1 MNHSTGGSD
10 FHCSNRMGN
19 LCTSCPC
26 ARTGK
31 EDPKPQSP
39 KVLSVPIH
47 KNDLT
52 RKVVKKKAIQPE
64 PRLPT
69 LECTSAVVTN
79 QPKTAADRALIL
91 KVLRC
96 HLLFAE
102 LEEESR
108 ELALGDMR
116 HFSLHAGEY
125 VYREGA
131 RAANFFIL
139 ACGAAEVLEKERKVR
154 EIQTG
159 EGFGDAALLHDTKR
173 MASVR
178 TTTNCGLWGL
188 ERKAFRRFMAAL
200 SAQHY
205 EENSAF
211 VESIGLFTSLTIEQR
226 LALVQCMHPAV
237 YLQGQCIVK
246 EGDTGDWLYVIKD
259 GEVLCTQ
266 GTKELRRM
274 HKGDFFGEQ
283 ALLYGGVRTASVTAA
298 SIRVKCLYISAK
310 DLTLALGDCM
320 QNIIYVNTLHIALE
334 KKPAFA
340 SLLPSQLM
348 QVVRALRIE
357 SFDSGTVVLSAGTAL
372 NSGVWVVLKGS
383 LRVNGATTIYAE
395 TFSCLGLHSTE
406 VVETDIVVAT
416 DIADVAWMTREEL
429 EQALGGPLDQAVSNN
444 EALECLRRVQLLRLL
459 PTEKLTALIH
469 VFRLREYADKQ
480 TIVQQGSSGDAF
492 FIIKSGTVEIVKDE
506 TLVRQQT
513 KWDYFGERSVLF
525 SENRSAT
532 VRAKGE
538 VVCCVLGKEDFA
550 HIIQPS
556 LRAQLV
562 RRIELQDTSVR
573 LQDLVFVRVLG
584 RGMFGLVVLVAHTT
598 HKTLF
603 ALKSVPRSKVQLYDL
618 HSNLMQERKIML
630 QLDHSLIIKLIR
642 TFKDSDRVYFLLEY
656 VSGLD
661 FFDVLRLMGL
671 VSNEDARFYTAALV
685 TVLDYL
691 HSRDIVYRD
700 LKPENVLID
709 EEGYPKLID
718 FGTAKIVANR
728 TYSVVGTPHYM
739 APEVIM
745 GQGYG
750 PSTDYWSLGVVL
762 YEMICGEVPFAE
774 DQEDP
779 YVIYEQILER
789 QLAFPSFLEPRLP
802 AKVMIDQLLSVNPG
816 ARTQGSIDKLK
827 RHRWFRGFD
836 WEKLE
841 SRELLPPYVPS
852 AEGKKGTA
860 GRKDLGTVLRT
871 EEKEEELPPSR
882 SESRNRPAPPPD
894 WDGEF

>member
-1 MNHSTGGSD
+1 
-10 FHCSNRMGN
+10 MGN
-19 LCTSCPC
+19 LCTSCPY

-39 KVLSVPIH
+39 KALLSSAPLH

-52 RKVVKKKAIQPE
+52 RKVLKKKAIQPE

-79 QPKTAADRALIL
+79 KVKTAADRALIL

-108 ELALGDMR
+108 ELALADMR
-116 HFSLHAGEY
+116 HFRVCAGEY

-139 ACGAAEVLEKERKVR
+139 VSGTAEVLEKERKVKV
-154 EIQTG
+154 IQAG
-159 EGFGDAALLHDTKR
+159 EGFGDGALLHDTKR

-178 TTTNCGLWGL
+178 TTTDCQLWGL

-211 VESIGLFTSLTIEQR
+211 VESIGLFNSLTHEQR
-226 LALVQCMHPAV
+226 LALVQCLHPAV
-237 YLQGQCIVK
+237 FLQGQCIVK
-246 EGDTGDWLYVIKD
+246 EGEAGDWLYVIKD

-266 GTKELRRM
+266 GAKELRRM
-274 HKGDFFGEQ
+274 RKGDFFGEQ
-283 ALLYGGVRTASVTAA
+283 ALLYGGLRTASVSAA
-298 SIRVKCLYISAK
+298 SGRVKCLYISAK

-334 KKPAFA
+334 RKPSFA
-340 SLLPSQLM
+340 SLLPSQLQ
-348 QVVRALRIE
+348 QVVRAMRIE
-357 SFDSGTVVLSAGTAL
+357 CFESGAVVLSAGTSL

-383 LRVNGATTIYAE
+383 LRVDGSTTIYAE
-395 TFSCLGLHSTE
+395 TFSCIGLHSNE
-406 VVETDIVVAT
+406 ELATDIVVAT
-416 DIADVAWMTREEL
+416 DIADIAWMTREEL
-429 EQALGGPLDQAVSNN
+429 EQALGGPLDQAAANN

-469 VFRLREYADKQ
+469 VFRLREYTDRQ
-480 TIVQQGSSGDAF
+480 VIVQQGSSGDAF
-492 FIIKSGTVEIVKDE
+492 FIIKAGIVEVVKDE
-506 TLVRQQT
+506 VLVRQQT

-538 VVCCVLGKEDFA
+538 VVCWTLGKEDFA

-562 RRIELQDTSVR
+562 RRIELQDASVR
-573 LQDLVFVRVLG
+573 LQDLVFIKVLG
-584 RGMFGLVVLVAHTT
+584 RGMFGLVVLVSHAQ
-598 HKTLF
+598 HKTLY

-618 HSNLMQERKIML
+618 HSNLAQERKIML
-630 QLDHSLIIKLIR
+630 QVDHSLIIKLIR

-718 FGTAKIVANR
+718 FGTAKIVTSR

-750 PSTDYWSLGVVL
+750 PPADYWSLGVVL

-789 QLAFPSFLEPRLP
+789 QLAFPSFLDPRLP

-816 ARTQGSIDKLK
+816 ARTQGSVEKLK
-827 RHRWFRGFD
+827 RHRWFKGFD

-841 SRELLPPYVPS
+841 SRELLPPYVPNPE
-852 AEGKKGTA
+852 AKKGTA
-860 GRKDLGTVLRT
+860 GRKDLSTVLQA
-871 EEKEEELPPSR
+871 EEKGEELQPSR